1 MTTLAVDL
9 IVVGGGPAGMR
20 AAIAAR
26 QHGLS
31 VALIDEG
38 QRPGGQIYRSPN
50 YPMGAADLR
59 ASPDL
64 VRGEALRAELA
75 ASGAVVL
82 SRCRAWFAARGFS
95 VRCFGP
101 DGDHALQARTVVIAT
116 GTTER
121 VLPLPGSTLP
131 GVIGLAAATILLKA
145 HGALPAGPT
154 VVAGVGP
161 LLYAVAAGVL
171 KAGGNVAAVVDLLR
185 PTDWSAALPGLVTRP
200 DLLARGA
207 GWMSSLVRAG
217 VPVHAGATVT
227 AMQGADAIEAVEIS
241 PVSRGWSP
249 AGARTT
255 IAAGSV
261 AIGHGLTPATEVAR
275 LLGVP
280 HHFSAELGGWVPALD
295 ADRRAAEG
303 IYIAG
308 DCAGVCGAA
317 AAEWAGTLAGLGA
330 ARDLGAISAAS
341 YAAAT
346 SDVRRR
352 LAKAERFGRAISR
365 LMTLRPGL
373 TAAVTPATIVC
384 RCEDIPRTRID
395 EVTGQGARTLNQ
407 LKSTT
412 RCGMGPC
419 QGRSCGEAAAEIVA
433 GNTGQSRTEVGQWT
447 ARAPLRPIALD
458 AALGE
463 YTYADIPKPPMLPA

>member
-1 MTTLAVDL
+1 MTTLVADL
-9 IVVGGGPAGMR
+9 VVLGGGPAGMR

-26 QHGLS
+26 QHGLR

-38 QRPGGQIYRSPN
+38 QRSGGQIYRSPS
-50 YPMGAADLR
+50 YPVEDTDLR

-64 VRGEALRAELA
+64 SRGEKLRAELA
-75 ASGAVVL
+75 ESGTLVL
-82 SRCRAWFAARGFS
+82 NRHRAWFVAPGLHVA
-95 VRCFGP
+95 CFGP
-101 DGDHALQARTVVIAT
+101 DGDVALEARAIVLAT

-121 VLPLPGSTLP
+121 VIPIPGSTIP

-145 HGALPAGPT
+145 HGALPAGPS

-161 LLYAVAAGVL
+161 LLYAVAAGLL
-171 KAGGNVAAVVDLLR
+171 KAGGEVAAVVDLLR
-185 PTDWSAALPGLVTRP
+185 PGDWSAALPGLMTRP

-207 GWMSSLVRAG
+207 GWMAALVRAG

-227 AMQGADAIEAVEIS
+227 AVSGADAVEAVEIS
-241 PVSRGWSP
+241 PVASDWSP
-249 AGARTT
+249 VGMRTT
-255 IAAGSV
+255 IAAGSM
-261 AIGHGLTPATEVAR
+261 AIGHGLTPATEFTR

-280 HHFSAELGGWVPALD
+280 HHFSAARGGWVPALD
-295 ADRRAAEG
+295 VDRKAADG

-308 DCAGVCGAA
+308 DCAGISGAA
-317 AAEWAGTLAGLGA
+317 AAEWAGALAGLSA
-330 ARDLGAISAAS
+330 ARDLGALPRDD

-346 SDVRRR
+346 RDVRRR
-352 LAKAERFGRAISR
+352 LAGAERFGWTVSR

-373 TAAVTPATIVC
+373 AAAIAPETIVC
-384 RCEDIPRTRID
+384 RCEDIPRIRID
-395 EVTGQGARTLNQ
+395 QVTGQGGRTLNQ

-433 GNTGQSRTEVGQWT
+433 GNTGQTRQEVGFWT
-447 ARAPLRPIALD
+447 ARSPLRPIALE

-463 YTYADIPKPPMLPA
+463 YSYADIPKPPMLPA